1 MLGLNLKFSERNGVM
16 RVQARIQSIL
26 FGLFASLLCVL
37 AFAAQPLKAEAADA
51 YSVIYS
57 TVSEYNGDP
66 VEVDWITN
74 AILYAS
80 DAYGVDPFLITAVM
94 QSESGFNLNSGSPV
108 GAIGLMQLMPGTAAS
123 IGVDPYDPLGNVIGG
138 TIYLR
143 NCLDDFVGWGTY
155 GVTDRAASVYS
166 AVWDTK
172 CSSAIPLSLTRRN
185 GNRAAHGSSGRR
197 TSRRQRRI
205 LPITPRRQG

>member
-1 MLGLNLKFSERNGVM
+1 M

-26 FGLFASLLCVL
+26 FGLFVSLFCVL
-37 AFAAQPLKAEAADA
+37 AFAAQPPKAEAADA

-143 NCLDDFVGWGTY
+143 NCLDDFAGWGTY
-155 GVTDRAASVYS
+155 GVTDAVAAYNAGPGAVYQYGGVPPYRETQNYVVKVADAYNNLVS
-166 AVWDTK
+166 M
-172 CSSAIPLSLTRRN
+172 SYS
-185 GNRAAHGSSGRR
+185 
-197 TSRRQRRI
+197 
-205 LPITPRRQG
+205 